1 MTKDSKISNLLQ
13 KEEDTHPF
21 LKRVLDVVDMEET
34 DQFVDKQGNI
44 WLTGKTIEEIFVKK
58 NSWAW
63 RIASYKYYPRT
74 SGGVVTHNIK
84 VVDVP
89 STKKN
94 KYNKTDIK
102 HFCLQDFIRYAKS
115 KKLI

>member
-1 MTKDSKISNLLQ
+1 MIKDSKISDLLQ
-13 KEEDTHPF
+13 KEAVTSSF
-21 LKRVLDVVDMEET
+21 LERVLDIVDMEKT
-34 DQFVDKQGNI
+34 DQFIDKLGNI
-44 WLTGKTIEEIFVKK
+44 WLTGKTIEKIFDKK

-74 SGGVVTHNIK
+74 SGGVITHNIK
-84 VVDVP
+84 MLDVP

-94 KYNKTDIK
+94 KYKETSIK

-115 KKLI
+115 KNLI